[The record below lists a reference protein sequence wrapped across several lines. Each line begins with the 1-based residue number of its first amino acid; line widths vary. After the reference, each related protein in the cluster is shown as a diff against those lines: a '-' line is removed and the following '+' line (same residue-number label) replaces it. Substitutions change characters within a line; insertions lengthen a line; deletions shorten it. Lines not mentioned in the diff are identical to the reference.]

1 MVLKFFSEGDLTITG
16 EKIIRLA
23 LEDLNSSLDQEE
35 MIPSEPSTPLV
46 GPDSVVDSLALVRL
60 LTSVE
65 RIIEEQ
71 TGKNLV
77 LVDES
82 KYSDH
87 ESPFSSLQTLT
98 EHINRVISSSESA

>member
-1 MVLKFFSEGDLTITG
+1 MTITG
-16 EKIIRLA
+16 EKVIRLA

-35 MIPSEPSTPLV
+35 MIPSEPSTTV